1 MTQEDAVYGAWLDLL
16 GSGTDEGPVLT
27 RALHELHDRAEASH
41 DPTAADQA
49 AAEQDAVRLGTEA

>member
-1 MTQEDAVYGAWLDLL
+1 MTREDAVYGAWLDLL

-41 DPTAADQA
+41 DSTAADPDA
-49 AAEQDAVRLGTEA
+49 ARPGTEA